1 MPTPRYYRA
10 VSLSGSTYTELPNV
24 LALSV
29 DIGRRALLD
38 TFNPSEAT
46 FTYRRI
52 NSSTPVPT
60 IGDRIYLVDYVT
72 GSTAQQIAQNNDLL
86 FVGIV
91 RDAAIQYAP
100 SSAEDTI
107 TVSCEAALADLGR
120 NYLVAQSFA
129 HDPLATYVSN
139 LATAAGY
146 SIPLYNAG
154 ASEDLHAQD
163 WTGSAADLLRL
174 IANTVYG
181 RLVELDQAVA
191 LLAKNYVQT
200 ASWKFSDAG
209 TGTFQVYDDIVY
221 ESLADNYYTE
231 IVINYPI
238 DQTSTQGSGQRVLSL
253 DTISRNATNAATV
266 GNYYKN
272 TFSSPVMGLA
282 AISAKASAQST
293 FRLAKVS
300 TLGAYQGGI
309 YNCVGTQL
317 EVDFR
322 GQTLTVIIEGF
333 SISADP
339 SDSRYTFYVSP
350 GDLNSYLVLDNTIL
364 GRLDFNKL
372 GF

>member
-10 VSLSGSTYTELPNV
+10 VSLKGSTYTELPYV
-24 LALSV
+24 LALAV
-29 DIGRRALLD
+29 DVGRRALLD

-52 NSSTPVPT
+52 DSSTPVPQ

-100 SSAEDTI
+100 SSKEDT
-107 TVSCEAALADLGR
+107 
-120 NYLVAQSFA
+120 VATSFA
-129 HDPLATYVSN
+129 HSALATYVSN
-139 LATAAGY
+139 LATAASY

-191 LLAKNYVQT
+191 LLAKNYTQT
-200 ASWKFSDAG
+200 ATWKFSDTASG
-209 TGTFQVYDDIVY
+209 TYQVYDDIVY

-266 GNYYKN
+266 GTYYKN

-350 GDLNSYLVLDNTIL
+350 GDLNSYLVLDNTTL